1 MYTEN
6 IDFNWRKRSE
16 NSVYSVE
23 FSIVYENFPHKS
35 RLTLDEE
42 KIAWSDELFP
52 LYFISNLLWS
62 LGTTV
67 TSFWLLTRR
76 QWKRIHNS
84 IK

>member
-42 KIAWSDELFP
+42 KIA
-52 LYFISNLLWS
+52 
-62 LGTTV
+62 
-67 TSFWLLTRR
+67 
-76 QWKRIHNS
+76 
-84 IK
+84 